1 MQLPLLDNY
10 KVKLVSVLVAML
22 FWFVVVTENEYDD
35 IITVAIRPV
44 NIPEDRIVVNDLP
57 ATARVKFKGNGK
69 TLLGLRYF
77 GDAAVELDLSHTDDQ
92 ALIPLTPDMV
102 SVSRASQELQAL
114 AIIEPDQVE
123 VKLARLKQKRVKIIP
138 QIEIEADAGFALI
151 GGIRL
156 LPDSLTIKGP
166 VPHVR
171 SITEIKTEKRHFER
185 VRTAFRGH
193 VPLVPFADS
202 LRIQLP
208 LHEVTF
214 EADVQKLLE
223 YEIQEV
229 PVHVINVPANLEIT
243 ALPSVATVTVVGGEK
258 QLLELDLKPEDIFL
272 YIDYDYSREH
282 KNEDHKIFF
291 KPIDGIE
298 IRKIYP
304 STYILEIRR
313 K

>member
-1 MQLPLLDNY
+1 MQLPILDNY
-10 KVKLVSVLVAML
+10 KVKLVSILVATL

-44 NIPEDRIVVNDLP
+44 NIPDDRIVVNDLP
-57 ATARVKFKGNGK
+57 ATARVKFKGEGK
-69 TLLGLRYF
+69 MLLGLRYF
-77 GDAAVELDLSHTDDQ
+77 GDAAVELDLSHTDDE
-92 ALIPLTPDMV
+92 ATIPLTPEMV
-102 SVSRASQELQAL
+102 SVSRASQGLHAL
-114 AIIEPDQVE
+114 AIIEPDQVF
-123 VKLARLKQKRVKIIP
+123 VKLARLEQKRVRVVPNIHVEP
-138 QIEIEADAGFALI
+138 DAGFALI
-151 GGIRL
+151 GGVRL
-156 LPDSLTIKGP
+156 FPDSLTIKGP
-166 VPHVR
+166 AEHVR
-171 SITEIKTEKRHFER
+171 SITQVPTEERLYER
-185 VRTAFRGH
+185 VRSAFRGR

-208 LHEVTF
+208 QREVVF

-223 YEIQEV
+223 YEIPEV
-229 PVHVINVPANLEIT
+229 PVNVINVPSHLEIT

-258 QLLELDLKPEDIFL
+258 QLLELDLKPDDIFL